1 MIEVMKRNYKCK
13 GLKTRKLNFD
23 FEEADV
29 EVEPDLL
36 CEDKIATRR
45 AAPSRQN
52 NASHIK

>member
-29 EVEPDLL
+29 EVEPGLL
-36 CEDKIATRR
+36 CEEKSQRVEQHQVA
-45 AAPSRQN
+45 
-52 NASHIK
+52 K